1 MKQLRSIE
9 NVGPVYI
16 GLGSFDGIHRGHLAL
31 AKQLA
36 ESARQAGA
44 ASMIVSLYDP
54 EATVL
59 TTEEEKSYL
68 LQDSGVDYL
77 LSLPYTEEL
86 RQLSRKELLQQVLIP
101 GLGVVAIVCG
111 EDDLPGLKDCG
122 LTAISCPMQ
131 KSSSGQTISSCEL
144 KRLLA
149 AGDLAAYQEQAGHA
163 YLLIGIIVHGAAR
176 GRKVGQPTANLGLI
190 PQKQIPPHGVYATL
204 SGLGED
210 LHMGL
215 TNIGRRPSVDDRP
228 DVTVETFILDFD
240 EDIYGETEVLE
251 LCFPIRG
258 VMKFNG
264 LEEVR
269 DQVQK
274 DIQMARAK
282 LSAIYTERL
291 R

>member
-1 MKQLRSIE
+1 
-9 NVGPVYI
+9 
-16 GLGSFDGIHRGHLAL
+16 
-31 AKQLA
+31 
-36 ESARQAGA
+36 
-44 ASMIVSLYDP
+44 MIVSLYDP

-59 TTEEEKSYL
+59 TTEEEKAYL

-86 RQLSRKELLQQVLIP
+86 RQLSRNELLQQVLIP
-101 GLGVVAIVCG
+101 GLGAVAIVCG

-122 LTAISCPMQ
+122 LKLLSCPMQ
-131 KSSSGQTISSCEL
+131 RTSSGQTIFSSEL

-149 AGDLAAYQEQAGHA
+149 AGDLAVYQEQAGHA

-251 LCFPIRG
+251 LCFSIRG